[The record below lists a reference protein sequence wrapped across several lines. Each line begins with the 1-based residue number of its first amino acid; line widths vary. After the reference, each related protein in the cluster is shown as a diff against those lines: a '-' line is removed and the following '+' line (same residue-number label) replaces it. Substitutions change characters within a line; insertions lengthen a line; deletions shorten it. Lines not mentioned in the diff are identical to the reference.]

1 MNEHDDM
8 NQHHLEAR
16 LRSAIHTEADEAD
29 PGALHE
35 RVRSIPDTVEPQPQ
49 RWWHGLSSGA
59 SRGAG
64 LDGARVKGGTT
75 MFSAVRVAAVVAALA
90 LGTTFAINTISEPT
104 GGPTPGAVAD
114 AEWLGVTGSG
124 RFQIDTR
131 NGGVFGR
138 QAMSDDRVSGDV
150 YTTWEAESGA
160 NEEGDWTMWGATRI
174 TNEQGT
180 WEGEY
185 AGFIEPDGQRNAM
198 GWFEGSGAYEG
209 LSYLQHMHGYL
220 GDVTLTGL
228 VYPGSIPPTVVRG
241 MDGPLKPAPPLPEG

>member
-8 NQHHLEAR
+8 NQHYLETR
-16 LRSAIHTEADEAD
+16 LRRAIYAEADEAD

-35 RVRSIPDTVEPQPQ
+35 RVRSIPDTVEPQPR
-49 RWWHGLSSGA
+49 RWWHGLSTGA

-64 LDGARVKGGTT
+64 LDGARVKGGPR

-90 LGTTFAINTISEPT
+90 IGTTFAISTIGEPT
-104 GGPTPGAVAD
+104 HGPAPAAVTE

-124 RFQIDTR
+124 RLHIDTR
-131 NGGVFGR
+131 GR
-138 QAMSDDRVSGDV
+138 GLWGSQEMSDERVSGAV
-150 YTTWEAESGA
+150 YITWDAESGSDTD
-160 NEEGDWTMWGATRI
+160 GDATIWGATRI

-185 AGFIEPDGQRNAM
+185 AGFSEPDGQRNVM

-209 LSYLQHMHGYL
+209 LAYFQHMHGHL

-241 MDGPLKPAPPLPEG
+241 MGGSLEPAPPLPEG